1 MDGKIKGEIMLRT
14 EVIRKISDSG
24 AVAVIRLKDGS
35 KFNKVTEAILKGGV
49 NCIELTMTVPNS
61 FEVLEDAVKE
71 FGSSIVIG
79 MGTVLSAGDALRAIN
94 TGAQYIVS
102 PVFKE
107 SIVSTAHE
115 NDVAVMPGCFT
126 PTEIL
131 NAFEAGADIVKVFPA
146 DILGMNFFRAIKAPM
161 PELKLMPTG
170 GVTPE
175 NAGDWLKAGACA
187 VGIGSSLLDQ
197 KAIDKEEYDVL
208 TAKAEILIRSIEA
221 ARNLSHA

>member
-1 MDGKIKGEIMLRT
+1 MNRGEI
-14 EVIRKISDSG
+14 IQKITDNG
-24 AVAVIRLKDGS
+24 AVAVIRLKNGS
-35 KFNKVTEAILKGGV
+35 KFNKVTESLINGGV
-49 NCIELTMTVPNS
+49 YCIELTMTVPDS
-61 FEVLEDAVKE
+61 FKVLEEAVKE

-79 MGTVLSAGDALRAIN
+79 MGTVLTASDAIRAIN

-102 PVFKE
+102 PVFRE
-107 SIVSTAHE
+107 SIVNTAHE

-131 NAFEAGADIVKVFPA
+131 NAYESGADIVKVFPA
-146 DILGMNFFRAIKAPM
+146 EVLGMAFFKAIKAPM
-161 PELKLMPTG
+161 PKLKLMPTG

-197 KAIDKEEYDVL
+197 KAIEEENYNVL
-208 TAKAEILIRSIEA
+208 TSKAEILVRSIEA
-221 ARNLSHA
+221 SRELVHSR